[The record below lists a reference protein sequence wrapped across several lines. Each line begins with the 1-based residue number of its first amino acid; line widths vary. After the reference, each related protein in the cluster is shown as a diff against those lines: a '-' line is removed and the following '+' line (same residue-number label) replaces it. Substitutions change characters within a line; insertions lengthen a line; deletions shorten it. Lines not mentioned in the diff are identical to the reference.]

1 MHIAKSAGQGSGKI
15 IPQTDT
21 AVTFTG
27 NSQITIAKED
37 EVYSDVIDFSFDAL
51 EELAITIY
59 YGQVPQQVTGHPGLR
74 TITFQNNEQTKN
86 TAACDGGFD
95 AVFDFDSYTKA
106 SCDEN
111 KLGKEKI
118 EG

>member
-51 EELAITIY
+51 
-59 YGQVPQQVTGHPGLR
+59 
-74 TITFQNNEQTKN
+74 
-86 TAACDGGFD
+86 
-95 AVFDFDSYTKA
+95 
-106 SCDEN
+106 
-111 KLGKEKI
+111 
-118 EG
+118 